1 MPNRPPFFVRFSL
14 TRGLIPN
21 INGIYPQG
29 HVIFF
34 RIQPMA
40 LLREGAMTRAI
51 LQDMWGRRLRD
62 FTIVNI
68 GLTAVVLLEDPTLE
82 LLKKLIDILLDTL
95 FKVPARQ
102 RPQHL
107 TPLKTLWS
115 FAFCLFCLYIQE
127 VYELTEPL
135 DKESQAALTYL
146 PGALQCSSKRP
157 HSCTCYWT

>member
-82 LLKKLIDILLDTL
+82 LLNKLIDILLDTL
-95 FKVPARQ
+95 FTDPPPNFILGRIHYNTIIQFNNWRVLHHDVWIGQ
-102 RPQHL
+102 LHL
-107 TPLKTLWS
+107 
-115 FAFCLFCLYIQE
+115 A
-127 VYELTEPL
+127 
-135 DKESQAALTYL
+135 
-146 PGALQCSSKRP
+146 
-157 HSCTCYWT
+157 